1 MAPVAG
7 ESARSCWA
15 CSQAGRVCE
24 WGGESEQ
31 ASDSGTV
38 EGSVG
43 DVHPLL
49 TSDPATTSDRKRKRE
64 HGDKGKGKA
73 AVPAAPSGNNNPGPS
88 QGGQSPDKLE
98 EAQRICL
105 NDAITVLRV
114 ARKSLNELNWSGRYI
129 MDELEIC
136 HPEFWQ
142 EVMDKNPPPDIAD
155 ASDAYFKFANEAM
168 VDMQEVEAE
177 VGAPSEPEEEY
188 DCEE

>member
-38 EGSVG
+38 EVSVG
-43 DVHPLL
+43 DVHPPL

-73 AVPAAPSGNNNPGPS
+73 KAVES
-88 QGGQSPDKLE
+88 E
-98 EAQRICL
+98 
-105 NDAITVLRV
+105 
-114 ARKSLNELNWSGRYI
+114 
-129 MDELEIC
+129 DEDDNI
-136 HPEFWQ
+136 
-142 EVMDKNPPPDIAD
+142 
-155 ASDAYFKFANEAM
+155 
-168 VDMQEVEAE
+168 EAE
-177 VGAPSEPEEEY
+177 MDAELKALLESAEGEEGENMPMDY
-188 DCEE
+188 NLIKNFLESFKNQAGLSGPVSNLAGRLQPGWKLPRDEA